1 MISHWQTKLVVA
13 ALLTLAVG
21 IAGATFIDGT
31 VLISRAANN
40 RTITVQYDGVNAA
53 TIEMRVNGK
62 SITSRVVDDSRD
74 SGETNFALNT
84 ALLKDGENTI
94 EIRLYDRKGKLVAH
108 ETSIVSVVRKPTGP
122 VFLERPKAGATVQ
135 GRVSIKLGFQQNLR
149 NVYVSFYIDDKF
161 KSLRNV
167 PPYTYLWD
175 TRRVKNGWHEVQAWI
190 VDQNNRTY
198 KTEKMR
204 LFVNNPSGRTES
216 RGVEPR
222 RGESAAATD
231 KGAPTT
237 GSATDSRA
245 TDPPVGESTNVT
257 DPAAP
262 KAAASVAVNDTELQT
277 SDPAGSR
284 LETDLRGT
292 ATGQRLMTPTG
303 ERVALLQPDGAA
315 AVSPSEPYR
324 LVLSSTSYGAGLA
337 EGRTFAISLN
347 GNKINFDVM
356 PTVAA
361 GVPLTPFRHLFE
373 EAGGA
378 VRWTHETKEV
388 DAEGLGYKLWFKIG
402 EEYGL
407 VDGTRFLFELA
418 PYIQD
423 GRAIVPLSFIQ
434 NTLEM
439 NVQYDAESG
448 HVLITTVGSK

>member
-1 MISHWQTKLVVA
+1 MA
-13 ALLTLAVG
+13 ALLTFAVG
-21 IAGATFIDGT
+21 IVGATFIDGT

-53 TIEMRVNGK
+53 MIEMRVNGK

-108 ETSIVSVVRKPTGP
+108 ETSIVAVDRKPTGP

-135 GRVSIKLGFQQNLR
+135 GPVSIKLGFHQNLR
-149 NVYVSFYIDDKF
+149 NVFVSFYIDDTF
-161 KSLRNV
+161 RSLRNV

-175 TRRVKNGWHEVQAWI
+175 TSRTKNGWHEVQAWI

-204 LFVNNPSGRTES
+204 LFVNNPVGRTER

-222 RGESAAATD
+222 REQSTASTA
-231 KGAPTT
+231 KGDPTT
-237 GSATDSRA
+237 GGAADIRA
-245 TDPPVGESTNVT
+245 TDPPIGEFANVT
-257 DPAAP
+257 EPVPP
-262 KAAASVAVNDTELQT
+262 KAAASVAVNDNELQT
-277 SDPAGSR
+277 ADPAGTR
-284 LETDLRGT
+284 LETELKGT
-292 ATGQRLMTPTG
+292 ATGQRMMTPTG
-303 ERVALLQPDGAA
+303 ERVALLPPDGS
-315 AVSPSEPYR
+315 AVSSPAQPYR
-324 LVLSSTSYGAGLA
+324 LELSAMTYGTRLA
-337 EGRTFAISLN
+337 EGSTFTISLN

-356 PTVAA
+356 PTVAS

-373 EAGGA
+373 EAGGE

-423 GRAIVPLSFIQ
+423 GRAIVPLSFVQ

-448 HVLITTVGSK
+448 HVLITSVGSK